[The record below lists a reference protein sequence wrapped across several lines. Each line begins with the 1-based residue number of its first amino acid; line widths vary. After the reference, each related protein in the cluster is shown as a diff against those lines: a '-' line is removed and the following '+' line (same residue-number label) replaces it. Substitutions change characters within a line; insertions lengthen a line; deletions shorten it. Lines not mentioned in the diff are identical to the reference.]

1 LPRFPRSWM
10 KKLLTSKY
18 HTPVLL
24 QEAINTLAVKAGQW
38 YLDATVGGG
47 GHTAEIIKA
56 GGRVLGIDQD
66 KEAIAA
72 AKEYLSLTSP
82 GAPWQLTKG
91 NFSDLE
97 ALVEKEAVGP
107 IAGVIFDL
115 GFSSHQLA
123 GSGRGF
129 SFSRDEELDMRMDL
143 ERQNVKAKDL
153 LVALSEKEL
162 YEIFKKFADEQ
173 LARPIARCIVRARR
187 SQPIVTTT
195 QLRRLISSVYARAGK
210 SHGRIDP
217 ATKVF
222 QALRICVN
230 DELNNLIKGLDQ
242 AYQLI
247 GEGGRIVVISF
258 HSGEDRI
265 VKTTFKRWVEESKGR
280 LVNKRPIVPE
290 TEEIRLNP
298 RARSARLR
306 GFEKI

>member
-1 LPRFPRSWM
+1 M

-24 QEAINTLAVKAGQW
+24 QEAIKILAVKAGQW
-38 YLDATVGGG
+38 YLDATVGGA
-47 GHTAEIIKA
+47 GHAVEIIKA

-66 KEAIAA
+66 KEAITA
-72 AKEYLSLTSP
+72 AKKHLALTSP
-82 GAPWQLTKG
+82 GAPWQLVKG
-91 NFSDLE
+91 NFSDLK

-129 SFSRDEELDMRMDL
+129 SFSKDEELDMRMDL

-162 YEIFKKFADEQ
+162 YEIFNKFADEQ
-173 LARPIARCIVRARR
+173 LARPIARSIVRARR

-195 QLRRLISSVYARAGK
+195 QLRRLISSAYAKAGR
-210 SHGRIDP
+210 SRGRIDP

-247 GEGGRIVVISF
+247 GGGGRIVVISF

-265 VKTTFKRWVEESKGR
+265 VKTIFKKWVEERKGK

-290 TEEIRLNP
+290 KEEIRLNP

>member
-1 LPRFPRSWM
+1 M
-10 KKLLTSKY
+10 KKLLTNKY
-18 HTPVLL
+18 HIPVLL
-24 QEAINTLAVKAGQW
+24 QEAIKALAVKTGQW

-47 GHTAEIIKA
+47 GHAVEIIKA

-72 AKEYLSLTSP
+72 AKEHLALTSP
-82 GAPWQLTKG
+82 GTPWQLVKG

-97 ALVEKEAVGP
+97 ALVKKEAVGP
-107 IAGVIFDL
+107 IASVIFDL
-115 GFSSHQLA
+115 GLSSHQLA

-162 YEIFKKFADEQ
+162 YEIFKKFAGEQ
-173 LARPIARCIVRARR
+173 LARPIARSIVRARR
-187 SQPIVTTT
+187 NQSIVTTN
-195 QLRRLISSVYARAGK
+195 QLRRLIGSAYAKAGRNR
-210 SHGRIDP
+210 GRIDP

-230 DELNNLIKGLDQ
+230 DELNNLIKGLNQ
-242 AYQLI
+242 AHQLV
-247 GEGGRIVVISF
+247 GGSGRIVVISF

-265 VKTTFKRWVEESKGR
+265 VKTTFKRWVEEKKGR
-280 LVNKRPIVPE
+280 LVNKRPIVPKE
-290 TEEIRLNP
+290 EEIRLNP